1 MVETPSRKELRGE
14 LTMKK
19 TYAPFE
25 NILAT
30 IHQNGIAT
38 KAILMDCQELYSE
51 FWFVASAFANFC
63 LHSKTNG
70 IDKDG
75 NVKIGNAGKIE
86 ALVSCGFTTRED
98 IQTDCVIRILDKLDL
113 VLCQPLEA
121 QYNYV
126 YKMVNNVVNDQFR
139 KLPPKEVSVVSFQ
152 ETIKGKTVSPE
163 NECTYEDMIGD
174 YSYNG
179 ESCYV
184 EQETI
189 DELTTALQK
198 KRSAERENERNE
210 VVREIKQLV
219 KKPAEVLVHMATAH
233 LGIKPRELAER
244 IATKGGEVTY
254 AEILFDVAKKVDLEI
269 SELRSLVKNVS
280 FSEKSIKADTRDA
293 KIIAKQVSRLV
304 WRAKD
309 NLKK

>member
-1 MVETPSRKELRGE
+1 
-14 LTMKK
+14 MKK

-25 NILAT
+25 NILNV
-30 IHQNGIAT
+30 IHQNGIFTSAT
-38 KAILMDCQELYSE
+38 LMGNQELYTKL
-51 FWFVASAFANFC
+51 WFVATEFANFC

-70 IDKDG
+70 VDEEG
-75 NVKIGNAGKIE
+75 NVKTGNAGKIE
-86 ALVSCGFTTRED
+86 VLIECGLTTRED
-98 IQTDCVIRILDKLDL
+98 VQSDCVMKIMSKLDL
-113 VLCQPLEA
+113 ILAQPLEK
-121 QYNYV
+121 QYNYC
-126 YKMVNNVVNDQFR
+126 YKICNNVVNDQFR
-139 KLPPKEVSVVSFQ
+139 KLQPKGIEFISLQ
-152 ETIKGKTVSPE
+152 ETIKGKRVSQE
-163 NECTYEDMIGD
+163 NACAYEDMIGD
-174 YSYNG
+174 YTYNG
-179 ESCYV
+179 EKQYI
-184 EQETI
+184 EQEALCEMI
-189 DELTTALQK
+189 TAK
-198 KRSAERENERNE
+198 RNE
-210 VVREIKQLV
+210 VVREIKQLA